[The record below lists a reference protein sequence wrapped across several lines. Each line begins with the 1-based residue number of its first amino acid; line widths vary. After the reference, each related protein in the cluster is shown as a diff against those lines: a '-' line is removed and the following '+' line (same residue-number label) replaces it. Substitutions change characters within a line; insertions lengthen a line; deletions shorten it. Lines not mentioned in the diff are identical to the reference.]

1 MTSMF
6 AISEED
12 LEHLASGIET
22 VCIHLRTGDVPLA
35 QDYAAELIG
44 DIHRVL
50 PKRPITKIR
59 ESQYPYLTG
68 MFCEIDG
75 AMSAGLILNAAA
87 EKTEILLLTNRP
99 TSLRFDSDKVFPLFH
114 IDYAFPHDGLSVT
127 DSQLADYS
135 EHTNPH
141 AKEVRMTPGKA
152 IRQFEAQ
159 YLKDK
164 KKRDAEREKIASAKR
179 VADAIRESATQFR
192 QYQDGGIIKDNAETS
207 AAAPG
212 DEVQDVAAEPEDDGV
227 ALQDNP
233 EPQPVTET
241 TAAPEEPTDLPE
253 PEQPIAAPK
262 GEAVADAWPISEEE
276 FRKLPNHSKCFVLDG
291 EGFYTEAYRTRKNRW
306 QLTIGGEKEAKTV
319 PDTEA
324 WECLEDTAV
333 SGTVY
338 CERIGK

>member
-6 AISEED
+6 ALSEET

-44 DIHRVL
+44 VIYRFL
-50 PKRPITKIR
+50 PKRPITKIH
-59 ESQYPYLTG
+59 ESQYPYLIG

-75 AMSAGLILNAAA
+75 AMSAGIILDAAT

-99 TSLRFDSDKVFPLFH
+99 ISLRFDSDKVFPLFR
-114 IDYAFPHDGLSVT
+114 IDSAFPHDGLRVM
-127 DSQLADYS
+127 DYQLADDS
-135 EHTNPH
+135 EYANPL
-141 AKEVRMTPGKA
+141 AKAVHMQPGK
-152 IRQFEAQ
+152 I
-159 YLKDK
+159 
-164 KKRDAEREKIASAKR
+164 I
-179 VADAIRESATQFR
+179 R
-192 QYQDGGIIKDNAETS
+192 QYQDGGIIKDNAETP

-212 DEVQDVAAEPEDDGV
+212 DEVQDVAAEPEDDGLE
-227 ALQDNP
+227 LQDNP

-241 TAAPEEPTDLPE
+241 TAAPEEPIAE
-253 PEQPIAAPK
+253 PKEEK
-262 GEAVADAWPISEEE
+262 VGSAWPISEEE
-276 FRKLPNHSKCFVLDG
+276 FRKLPNHSKCFVLDE
-291 EGFYTEAYRTRKNRW
+291 EGFYTEARRTRKNRW
-306 QLTIGGEKEAKTV
+306 QLIVDGEKEAKTV

-324 WECLEDTAV
+324 WECLEDAAA

>member
-6 AISEED
+6 ALSEET

-44 DIHRVL
+44 DIHRFL
-50 PKRPITKIR
+50 PKRPITKIH

-87 EKTEILLLTNRP
+87 EKTEILFLTNRP

-114 IDYAFPHDGLSVT
+114 IDYAFPHDGLRVT

-135 EHTNPH
+135 EHTK
-141 AKEVRMTPGKA
+141 AGRMKPGKA
-152 IRQFEAQ
+152 IGQFEAQ

-192 QYQDGGIIKDNAETS
+192 EYQDGGIIKDNAETP

-212 DEVQDVAAEPEDDGV
+212 DEVQGVAAVPEDGGLE
-227 ALQDNP
+227 LQDNP

-241 TAAPEEPTDLPE
+241 KAAPEEPVELPE
-253 PEQPIAAPK
+253 PEQPIAEPIREK
-262 GEAVADAWPISEEE
+262 PGNAWPISEEE
-276 FRKLPNHSKCFVLDG
+276 FRKLPNHSKCFVLDE

-306 QLTIGGEKEAKTV
+306 QLTVDGEKEAKTV
-319 PDTEA
+319 PDIEA
-324 WECLEDTAV
+324 WECLEDTAA

>member
-1 MTSMF
+1 MF
-6 AISEED
+6 AISEEA
-12 LEHLASGIET
+12 LEHLASGIQT

-50 PKRPITKIR
+50 PKRPITKIH

-75 AMSAGLILNAAA
+75 AMSGGLILNAAT
-87 EKTEILLLTNRP
+87 EKTEILLLTNKP

-114 IDYAFPHDGLSVT
+114 IDYAFPHDGLRVT

-135 EHTNPH
+135 EYTNPH
-141 AKEVRMTPGKA
+141 AKAVRMNPGKV

-159 YLKDK
+159 YLEDK

-179 VADAIRESATQFR
+179 IADAIRESATQFR
-192 QYQDGGIIKDNAETS
+192 QYQDGGIIKDNAETP

-212 DEVQDVAAEPEDDGV
+212 DEVQDVAAEPEDDGLE
-227 ALQDNP
+227 LQDNP

-241 TAAPEEPTDLPE
+241 TAAPEEPIAE
-253 PEQPIAAPK
+253 PKEEK
-262 GEAVADAWPISEEE
+262 VGSAWPISEEE
-276 FRKLPNHSKCFVLDG
+276 FRKLPNHSKCFVLDE
-291 EGFYTEAYRTRKNRW
+291 EGFYTEARRTRKNRW
-306 QLTIGGEKEAKTV
+306 QLIVDGEKEAKTV

-324 WECLEDTAV
+324 WECLEDAAA

>member
-1 MTSMF
+1 MF
-6 AISEED
+6 ALSEEI
-12 LEHLASGIET
+12 LEVLASGIET

-50 PKRPITKIR
+50 PMRPITKIH

-75 AMSAGLILNAAA
+75 VMSAGLILDAAA

-114 IDYAFPHDGLSVT
+114 IDYAFPHDGLRVT
-127 DSQLADYS
+127 DFQLADYS
-135 EHTNPH
+135 EYTNPH
-141 AKEVRMTPGKA
+141 TKAVRMNPGKV

-159 YLKDK
+159 YLEEK
-164 KKRDAEREKIASAKR
+164 KKLDAEREKIASAKR

-192 QYQDGGIIKDNAETS
+192 QYQDGGIIKDDAETP
-207 AAAPG
+207 AVAPG
-212 DEVQDVAAEPEDDGV
+212 DEAQGVAAEPEDDGV
-227 ALQDNP
+227 EVQDN
-233 EPQPVTET
+233 Q
-241 TAAPEEPTDLPE
+241 E
-253 PEQPIAAPK
+253 PEKPLAEPK
-262 GEAVADAWPISEEE
+262 GEKVGSAWPISEEE
-276 FRKLPNHSKCFVLDG
+276 FRNLPNHSTCFVLDE

-306 QLTIGGEKEAKTV
+306 QLTVGGEKEAKTV

-324 WECLEDTAV
+324 WECLEDSSA
-333 SGTVY
+333 SSTVY

>member
-6 AISEED
+6 AISEET

-50 PKRPITKIR
+50 PKRPITKIH

-75 AMSAGLILNAAA
+75 AMSAGLILDAAA

-114 IDYAFPHDGLSVT
+114 IDYAFPHDGLRVT

-135 EHTNPH
+135 EYTNPH
-141 AKEVRMTPGKA
+141 AKAVRMNPGKV

-159 YLKDK
+159 YLEDK

-192 QYQDGGIIKDNAETS
+192 EYQDGGIIKDAAETP

-212 DEVQDVAAEPEDDGV
+212 DETQGVAAEPEDDGV
-227 ALQDNP
+227 ELQDNP
-233 EPQPVTET
+233 EP
-241 TAAPEEPTDLPE
+241 
-253 PEQPIAAPK
+253 EQPLAEPK
-262 GEAVADAWPISEEE
+262 GEKVGSAWPISEEE
-276 FRKLPNHSKCFVLDG
+276 FRKLPNHSKCFVLDE
-291 EGFYTEAYRTRKNRW
+291 EGFYTEARRTRKNRW
-306 QLTIGGEKEAKTV
+306 QLIVDGEKEAKTV
-319 PDTEA
+319 SDTEA
-324 WECLEDTAV
+324 WECLEDAAA